1 MKHTFAQY
9 YHELVYDKDVYNS
22 YLDWVI
28 QESKG
33 KRVLECACG
42 PGHLTYLLG
51 QNGFTVD
58 ALDIDSSMINY
69 AKAHNKL
76 DNINYFNQTMF
87 DLSSFGLYDTI
98 IIFSDSLN
106 YCADLKELAMFFS
119 EASKHLNK
127 GGILLFDVHHPNR
140 LDEFRLE
147 YIEEGMM
154 LDNYYQW
161 SIQTIEDNK
170 IHHNI
175 VIYEDDQMFV
185 NHVEQTVFYA
195 NEIELLLEALSFDFE
210 RILEFNESEFAL
222 DEKLYY
228 RARKG

>member
-1 MKHTFAQY
+1 
-9 YHELVYDKDVYNS
+9 
-22 YLDWVI
+22 
-28 QESKG
+28 
-33 KRVLECACG
+33 
-42 PGHLTYLLG
+42 
-51 QNGFTVD
+51 
-58 ALDIDSSMINY
+58 
-69 AKAHNKL
+69 
-76 DNINYFNQTMF
+76 
-87 DLSSFGLYDTI
+87 
-98 IIFSDSLN
+98 
-106 YCADLKELAMFFS
+106 
-119 EASKHLNK
+119 
-127 GGILLFDVHHPNR
+127 
-140 LDEFRLE
+140 
-147 YIEEGMM
+147 M